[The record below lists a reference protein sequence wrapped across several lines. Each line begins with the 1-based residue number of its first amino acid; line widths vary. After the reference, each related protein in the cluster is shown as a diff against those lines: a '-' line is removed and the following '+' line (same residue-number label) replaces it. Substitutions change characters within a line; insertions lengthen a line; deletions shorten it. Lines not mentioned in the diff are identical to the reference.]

1 MYGTI
6 QPLVTHK
13 RGVCTGL
20 FNPLLH
26 IRGVYVR
33 GNLTPFY
40 TQERCMYGVIQP
52 HVTHKRGACMGLFN
66 PLLHLKRG
74 ICMGLFNLLLYL

>member
-6 QPLVTHK
+6 QPLATLK

-26 IRGVYVR
+26 IRG
-33 GNLTPFY
+33 
-40 TQERCMYGVIQP
+40 CMYGNIQP
-52 HVTHKRGACMGLFN
+52 LFTLKRGACMGLFN
-66 PLLHLKRG
+66 LLLHLRG
-74 ICMGLFNLLLYL
+74 MHAWGYSKDVE